1 MSTPGMPPWGHPWH
15 GLVEGGLMV
24 LPNDTIRAYP
34 QPPAKTDVIGGVTTP
49 IPDTHGSTYR
59 VAVPG
64 VLPLERTP
72 AELAADTAAGR
83 EWRHEATLSAARLQL
98 YGKPLDGWIYVDPD
112 GARWLVRCAQLDEN
126 VLYSTAETLALT
138 VTLARFGELGG
149 AAEEYEYPATITNW
163 GIDSGTVPSTVRL
176 LVDDVRGDGA
186 AAVVM
191 VHQRSFDSGA
201 TQDVR
206 RAHSFL
212 ELTIT
217 GPGSAAL
224 VAISVIR
231 SRSQVVQLDT
241 VPYTAALH
249 LAGWHKLAVS
259 EGGTGEWEWV
269 TYAGDYADYGYPS
282 NPWLGD
288 GGYST
293 RTDGFFTVEWW
304 YVLRANV
311 FSGAASV
318 DCNRIV
324 ALWYDA
330 TGAIVEVLLHYSADY
345 SIGWPIPADGVRDST
360 CSLVWSASIE
370 LGGVAVSTVE
380 GSENYTKF
388 EEFPPGGSGR
398 HVDTTYAL
406 VVDGVLTAG
415 SQSEDTGL
423 PIAQWDKPGATGV
436 LLFDSP
442 LDLLTDLVY
451 EDGFAPWSVPGE
463 CALVRYA
470 NHVIGMRVIR
480 QGSPTIYAF
489 HPPATPSGTASGAV
503 YVPSPASFAGRYGS
517 WCPFTQQAKWHAT
530 APTCYV

>member
-34 QPPAKTDVIGGVTTP
+34 QPPAKTDEIGGVTTP

-83 EWRHEATLSAARLQL
+83 EWRHEATLSGARLQL

-126 VLYSTAETLALT
+126 VLYATAETLALT

-149 AAEEYEYPATITNW
+149 AAEEYEYPLTITDW
-163 GIDSGTVPSTVRL
+163 GIDSGTVPGTVRL
-176 LVDDVRGDGA
+176 LVDDVRGDGG

-191 VHQRSFDSGA
+191 VHQRSFDNGA

-224 VAISVIR
+224 VAIGVIR

-269 TYAGDYADYGYPS
+269 TYAGDFGAGG
-282 NPWLGD
+282 NPTQPHE
-288 GGYST
+288 T
-293 RTDGFFTVEWW
+293 RTDGFFTIEWW
-304 YVLRANV
+304 DVLRASV
-311 FSGAASV
+311 WSGTASV
-318 DCNRIV
+318 DCSRIV
-324 ALWYDA
+324 ALWYGSDGSLSEVVLRYVA
-330 TGAIVEVLLHYSADY
+330 TYNID
-345 SIGWPIPADGVRDST
+345 WPMPADGIRDATIAFTWST
-360 CSLVWSASIE
+360 SLEVA
-370 LGGVAVSTVE
+370 GVAGATIE
-380 GSENYTKF
+380 GSENSSIHS
-388 EEFPPGGSGR
+388 EFSAGSME
-398 HVDTTYAL
+398 VADVTATYAE
-406 VVDGVLTAG
+406 VIDGTSSG
-415 SQSEDTGL
+415 STQSRTGAYGTWEAPSATGL
-423 PIAQWDKPGATGV
+423 HNFGTPA
-436 LLFDSP
+436 
-442 LDLLTDLVY
+442 DLLTDLAY

-470 NHVIGMRVIR
+470 NHVIGLRVIR
-480 QGSPTIYAF
+480 QDSPTIYAF
-489 HPPATPSGTASGAV
+489 HPPSTPSGTASGAV

-517 WCPFTQQAKWHAT
+517 WCPFTHQAKWRAT
-530 APTCYV
+530 VPGCYV